1 MTPQISTRLA
11 VLILTAS
18 TVVSSYIMLFV
29 GCVLPKFF
37 ATAFNTNS
45 ASDLDILIPPITRL
59 AVRYSWA
66 FALLAATICLTAVI
80 LCHRPRARLLHLVAG
95 ALSAQGLVVWFAMFC
110 SCYDGLTGPVSMH
123 HSPELEFAP
132 FVHFAFGAFPV
143 TLCAMAAPGLFAL
156 LSPHDRNAS
165 AENP

>member
-45 ASDLDILIPPITRL
+45 ASDLDILIPPITR
-59 AVRYSWA
+59 
-66 FALLAATICLTAVI
+66 FALPQSSSAIGLAPDSFSWL
-80 LCHRPRARLLHLVAG
+80 P
-95 ALSAQGLVVWFAMFC
+95 ALSPLKDSSSGLRCFVPATL
-110 SCYDGLTGPVSMH
+110 DL
-123 HSPELEFAP
+123 LAP
-132 FVHFAFGAFPV
+132 
-143 TLCAMAAPGLFAL
+143 
-156 LSPHDRNAS
+156 
-165 AENP
+165 